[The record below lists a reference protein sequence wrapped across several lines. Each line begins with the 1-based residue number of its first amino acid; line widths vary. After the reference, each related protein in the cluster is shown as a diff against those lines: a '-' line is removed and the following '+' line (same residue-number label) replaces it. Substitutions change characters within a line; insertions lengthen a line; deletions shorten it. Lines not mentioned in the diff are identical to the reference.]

1 MNEECFISYL
11 FNIQDLINDSIIDI
25 HDFSMV
31 DVDSYL
37 NKTING
43 KLDIYLIKSSVGK
56 SSTDER
62 KVTVSLHS
70 FPG

>member
-56 SSTDER
+56 S
-62 KVTVSLHS
+62 
-70 FPG
+70 